1 MDDKK
6 IIKSFSLQPATVKL
20 LGQLEAG
27 FLVNVSKF
35 VDTAIMEKAKA
46 TLNNRYTEEVEE
58 NEDI

>member
-6 IIKSFSLQPATVKL
+6 IIKSFSLQPATVEL
-20 LGQLEAG
+20 LRQLETG

>member
-6 IIKSFSLQPATVKL
+6 IIKSFSLQPATVEL
-20 LGQLEAG
+20 LRQLEAG

-35 VDTAIMEKAKA
+35 VDTAITEKAEA
-46 TLNNRYTEEVEE
+46 TINNRYTEELED